1 MEDYRYK
8 IGQKV
13 RVKHILVDRD
23 YYMRSGP
30 AANRRISA
38 SGFHAS
44 HSGEILTIKQARN
57 AYHMEEFPD
66 VFWTDEMLEPASPF
80 SCRSL
85 L

>member
-30 AANRRISA
+30 AANKRIFA
-38 SGFHAS
+38 SDFHANRS
-44 HSGEILTIKQARN
+44 SEILTIRQARN
-57 AYHMEEFPD
+57 AYFMEGLPD
-66 VFWTDEMLEPASPF
+66 VLWTDEMLEPASPF